1 MIRAVLDAN
10 QFISA
15 LLKPGSTPDIIMQL
29 VRDEKLLLVISEK
42 ICNEIMRVLA
52 YPKISSRIQASAED
66 LRHFMA
72 KIRAVALFPSGNLPI
87 EPLAS
92 DPDDTKYLICA
103 VEGRADYIIS
113 GDHHLTDLKSFR
125 GSRIVTP
132 AEFLAQ
138 TKLDSHKIDG

>member
-1 MIRAVLDAN
+1 MIRVVLDAN
-10 QFISA
+10 QFVSA

-29 VRDEKLLLVISEK
+29 VRDEKLLLVISEE

-72 KIRAVALFPSGNLPI
+72 KIRTVALFTAGNLPI
-87 EPLAS
+87 EPLAA
-92 DPDDTKYLICA
+92 DPDDTKYLVCA

-113 GDHHLTDLKSFR
+113 GDHHLTDLKIFR
-125 GSRIVTP
+125 GIRIVTP

-138 TKLDSHKIDG
+138 TKMHS